1 MIKIIQITD
10 IHMLSSEDADLYG
23 VNPFLL
29 LNKAI
34 EKIRQIE
41 DIDCLII
48 TGDIANRGEYDAY
61 IIVNNLFSKL
71 NCPIYWLQG
80 NHDLSEVMLQV
91 SNKVSIKSD
100 KSFIIKNTKFILLQ
114 SVMRDEGD
122 LSSNKARGYLFDYE
136 MTFLKRELE
145 ENDFENCIIAL
156 HHPPVLSNSWADRRI
171 LDNRLEFISLIEKF
185 PKVKGVLYGHQHI
198 AQHTIVNDI
207 NYICSPPTSF
217 HFDPNGA
224 RFSILKNKQGFGIVN
239 IDNSSNIQCEFLYLE

>member
-48 TGDIANRGEYDAY
+48 TGDIANKGEFDAY
-61 IIVNNLFSKL
+61 IIVNKIVSSL
-71 NCPIYWLQG
+71 NFPIYWLQG
-80 NHDLSEVMLQV
+80 NHDFSEVMLQV
-91 SNKVSIKSD
+91 SNKVTIQSD
-100 KSFIIKNTKFILLQ
+100 KSFIIKNTKFLLLQ

-136 MTFLKRELE
+136 MSFLKRELE

-198 AQHTIVNDI
+198 AQHTIINDI

-217 HFDPNGA
+217 HYDPNGA

>member
-1 MIKIIQITD
+1 MLSNKETD
-10 IHMLSSEDADLYG
+10 IYG
-23 VNPFLL
+23 INPYSL
-29 LNKAI
+29 LNKLI
-34 EKIRQIE
+34 EKIKLIE
-41 DIDCLII
+41 DVDCII
-48 TGDIANRGEYDAY
+48 LTGDIANRGEYDAY

-122 LSSNKARGYLFDYE
+122 LSSNKARGYLFVYE

-217 HFDPNGA
+217 HYDPNGA

>member
-48 TGDIANRGEYDAY
+48 TGDIANKGEFDAY
-61 IIVNNLFSKL
+61 IIVNKIVSSL
-71 NCPIYWLQG
+71 NFPIYWLQG
-80 NHDLSEVMLQV
+80 NHDFSEVMLQV
-91 SNKVSIKSD
+91 SNKVTIQSD
-100 KSFIIKNTKFILLQ
+100 KSFIIKNTKFLLLQ

-136 MTFLKRELE
+136 MSFHKRELE

-217 HFDPNGA
+217 HYDPNGA
-224 RFSILKNKQGFGIVN
+224 KFSILKDKQGFGI
-239 IDNSSNIQCEFLYLE
+239 IDIYNNSNIQCEFIYFE

>member
-1 MIKIIQITD
+1 
-10 IHMLSSEDADLYG
+10 
-23 VNPFLL
+23 
-29 LNKAI
+29 
-34 EKIRQIE
+34 
-41 DIDCLII
+41 
-48 TGDIANRGEYDAY
+48 
-61 IIVNNLFSKL
+61 
-71 NCPIYWLQG
+71 
-80 NHDLSEVMLQV
+80 
-91 SNKVSIKSD
+91 
-100 KSFIIKNTKFILLQ
+100 
-114 SVMRDEGD
+114 MRDEGD

-198 AQHTIVNDI
+198 AQHTIINDI

-217 HFDPNGA
+217 HYDPNGA